1 MKNKEKI
8 GATKVATE
16 EQALENVDGS
26 AVADLLESFWQDVF
40 SHDRSY
46 NIWSGA
52 GRIFLTIHDSGR
64 RIARADWS
72 MEEVDSALSAL
83 RREIMADVEPCLM
96 GESGKP
102 HRPRRS
108 RDR

>member
-1 MKNKEKI
+1 MKSKEKI
-8 GATKVATE
+8 GATKVAME
-16 EQALENVDGS
+16 EQGLENVDAS
-26 AVADLLESFWQDVF
+26 AVTELLENFWRDVL
-40 SHDRSY
+40 SNDRSY

-64 RIARADWS
+64 RIARADWN
-72 MEEVDSALSAL
+72 MGEVDSALSAL

-96 GESGKP
+96 GESEKP

-108 RDR
+108 RGR

>member
-1 MKNKEKI
+1 VKSKEKI
-8 GATKVATE
+8 GATKVAME
-16 EQALENVDGS
+16 EQALENVDSS
-26 AVADLLESFWQDVF
+26 AVTELLENFWRDVL

-72 MEEVDSALSAL
+72 MDEVDSALSAL

-96 GESGKP
+96 GESEKP
-102 HRPRRS
+102 HRTRRS
-108 RDR
+108 RGR

>member
-1 MKNKEKI
+1 MRSKEKI
-8 GATKVATE
+8 EARKVAME
-16 EQALENVDGS
+16 EQALENVDAS
-26 AVADLLESFWQDVF
+26 VVTDLLENFWRDVL

-64 RIARADWS
+64 WIARADWS

-83 RREIMADVEPCLM
+83 RREIMADVEPCLT
-96 GESGKP
+96 GESEKLHP
-102 HRPRRS
+102 PRRS
-108 RDR
+108 RGR

>member
-1 MKNKEKI
+1 MKTKGKI
-8 GATKVATE
+8 GTTRTATE
-16 EQALENVDGS
+16 EQTLDNVD
-26 AVADLLESFWQDVF
+26 AAVVADLLENFCRDVL

-46 NIWSGA
+46 SIWSGA

-64 RIARADWS
+64 RVAKADWR

-83 RREIMADVEPCLM
+83 RREIMADVEPSRV
-96 GESGKP
+96 GDPDRS

-108 RDR
+108 RGR